1 MKLAGAGCPSLWPAI
16 AAYWIKV
23 NGLNSSTGA
32 LEAWMKP
39 TMTDLFPNWNR
50 RDFLQG
56 LGATATGMALSS
68 CTANANRAPRGLSK
82 TAQEIEPVVDP
93 KTLEKPN
100 LTVGYVPVNDC
111 APFAIAWEKGF
122 FRKYGLNVKLVR
134 EASWATSRDGII
146 FGRTDAA
153 PVVSG
158 AVTNARV
165 GAEGA
170 RHAPLCAAM
179 TIHRHGNAMTMNRA
193 MWEAG
198 LRPWREYNGD
208 LETFG
213 RDFRRYFDNLPASQ
227 RVWAVVLSSSIYEYF
242 VRYLSAA
249 AGVDPLKEFRVII
262 IPPPQMV
269 TNVRIGA
276 MQAYMVAE
284 PWNTRAIAGNEG
296 VGFTFAQGKE
306 IWLGH
311 PDRLLGVMES
321 FINENP
327 KTYRSLVKAMIEAC
341 QYCGAPEN
349 REEVA
354 KIITGRSYTAAKP
367 KKCKAPVVI
376 NEDNIRSVPPCVTKF
391 TGPAIVGNYNYG
403 GFDGK
408 DRTVKAA
415 DTTIFFDIP
424 AEIPQV
430 PGAHSTFL
438 WRSGSIWLMTQAAR
452 WGQIAEIPKNAEE
465 LAKKSW
471 RTDLYREI
479 AAELGIESPKEDY
492 KVEPPEVF
500 IDKKGFDPSDPVG
513 YLNSFEIRANR
524 PTRFYLS

>member
-1 MKLAGAGCPSLWPAI
+1 MS
-16 AAYWIKV
+16 
-23 NGLNSSTGA
+23 NSTNWTRRRF
-32 LEAWMKP
+32 LEGM
-39 TMTDLFPNWNR
+39 
-50 RDFLQG
+50 
-56 LGATATGMALSS
+56 GATAAGMALSS
-68 CTANANRAPRGLSK
+68 CAISGDRSATGLTAEAA
-82 TAQEIEPVVDP
+82 AVEQVVDP
-93 KTLEKPN
+93 STLEKPN

-111 APFAIAWEKGF
+111 APFAIAWKKGF
-122 FRKYGLNVKLVR
+122 FRKYGLSVKLNR

-158 AVTNARV
+158 AVTNARI

-208 LETFG
+208 LEAFG
-213 RDFRRYFDNLPASQ
+213 RDFRGYFDNLPAEQ
-227 RVWAVVLSSSIYEYF
+227 RVWAVVLSSAIYEYF
-242 VRYLSAA
+242 IRYLSAA

-311 PDRLLGVMES
+311 PDRLLGVLES
-321 FINENP
+321 FIENYP

-341 QYCGAPEN
+341 QYCSKPEN

-354 KIITGRSYTAAKP
+354 KLISERSFTAAKP
-367 KKCKAPVVI
+367 Q
-376 NEDNIRSVPPCVTKF
+376 F
-391 TGPAIVGNYNYG
+391 TRPGIVGEYNYG
-403 GFDGK
+403 GFDGQK
-408 DRTVKAA
+408 RIAESL
-415 DTTIFFDIP
+415 DTTIFFNIP
-424 AEIPQV
+424 KNIPQP

-438 WRSGSIWLMTQAAR
+438 WRSHSIWLMTQAAR
-452 WGQIAEIPKNAEE
+452 WGQIKAFPKNAEQIAE
-465 LAKKSW
+465 RGWK
-471 RTDLYREI
+471 TDLYREI

-492 KVEPPEVF
+492 KVESPEVF
-500 IDKKGFDPSDPVG
+500 IDNKGFDPSDPVG
-513 YLNSFEIRANR
+513 YLNSFEIKANR
-524 PTRFYLS
+524 PTRLFMS